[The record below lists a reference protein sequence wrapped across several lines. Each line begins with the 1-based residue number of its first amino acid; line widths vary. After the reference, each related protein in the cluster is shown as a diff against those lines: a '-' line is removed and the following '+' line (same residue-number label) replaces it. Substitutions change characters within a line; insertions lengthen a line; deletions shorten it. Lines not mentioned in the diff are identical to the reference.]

1 MHYPPLRPVLGL
13 LFNAMVFGLC
23 WWPLREMQVRGL
35 HPLWATAFMY
45 AFALVG
51 ISWFNRAAW
60 HSLWRHP
67 ALWWLFIASG
77 LTNFGFNWAVTLG
90 DVVRV
95 VLLFYTMPAWS
106 VLFAWWLL
114 GERPTTQSLLRLL
127 LALAGVALVLKT
139 PEMAWPWPS
148 SHLDYLA
155 LLGGA
160 SFALTNVMLR
170 KLAHLPESER
180 MSAMF
185 GGGMVVTAVAAA
197 AGGPL
202 GLVNW
207 PTDLSWWPYA
217 LGLALCLLASNLSL
231 QYGAA
236 RLPAGTTSLVMLS
249 EIVFATLSSVALGAS
264 ELSERQ
270 LIGGALIVLA
280 AVLATMPTA
289 AQAAKETP
297 HEHL

>member
-1 MHYPPLRPVLGL
+1 MHTSAFRPVLGL
-13 LFNAMVFGLC
+13 LFNALVFGLC
-23 WWPLREMQVRGL
+23 WWPLREMQLRGL

-45 AFALVG
+45 GLAFLG
-51 ISWFNRAAW
+51 ICWFNPRAW
-60 HSLWRHP
+60 SSMRRQP

-106 VLFAWWLL
+106 VLLAWWLL
-114 GERPTTQSLLRLL
+114 GERPSQHGLLRLL
-127 LALAGVALVLKT
+127 LALSGVALVLKT
-139 PEMAWPWPS
+139 PDMDWPWPS
-148 SHLDYLA
+148 SYLDYLA

-170 KLAHLPESER
+170 KLAHVPESER

-185 GGGMVVTAVAAA
+185 GGGMLVTALAASLGA
-197 AGGPL
+197 PL
-202 GLVNW
+202 GLVLW
-207 PTDLSWWPYA
+207 PADISWWPYA

-236 RLPAGTTSLVMLS
+236 HLPASTTSLVMLS
-249 EIVFATLSSVALGAS
+249 EILFATLSSVALGAS
-264 ELSERQ
+264 ELSERK
-270 LIGGALIVLA
+270 LWGGALIVLA
-280 AVLATMPTA
+280 AVLATMPARNQEPPT
-289 AQAAKETP
+289 
-297 HEHL
+297 

>member
-1 MHYPPLRPVLGL
+1 MSSSALRPILGL
-13 LFNAMVFGLC
+13 LFNALVFGVC
-23 WWPLREMQVRGL
+23 WWPLREMQTRGL
-35 HPLWATAFMY
+35 HPLWATALMY
-45 AFALVG
+45 GLAFVAIAL
-51 ISWFNRAAW
+51 FKPQAW
-60 HSLWRHP
+60 RGLWQQP

-114 GERPTTQSLLRLL
+114 GERPSRQGLLRLL

-139 PEMAWPWPS
+139 PEMDWPWPS
-148 SHLDYLA
+148 SLLDYLA

-160 SFALTNVMLR
+160 SFALNNVMLR
-170 KLAHLPESER
+170 KMAHVPESQR

-185 GGGMVVTAVAAA
+185 GGGMLLTATAAA

-202 GLVNW
+202 GLV
-207 PTDLSWWPYA
+207 PLPIDASWWPYA
-217 LGLALCLLASNLSL
+217 LGLAVCLLASNLSL

-236 RLPAGTTSLVMLS
+236 RLPASTTALVMLS
-249 EIVFATLSSVALGAS
+249 EIVFASLSSVALGAS
-264 ELSERQ
+264 ELTERK
-270 LIGGALIVLA
+270 LLGGALIVLA
-280 AVLATMPTA
+280 AVLATMPDRS
-289 AQAAKETP
+289 KETP
-297 HEHL
+297 T